1 MTKGRPRSESSV
13 MLLTTSFWQHSCL
26 SSSARWLARSLRT
39 PRTRARRLLPIA
51 PVPIRQRP
59 PIHANRLAVWGIV
72 WFGKVH
78 LLGVFLKALDLVF
91 RVEQKWLLLFIL
103 KHALLRGQPLL
114 QLLQFE
120 LGNRAHLIRST
131 LARGERHQII
141 QHDYIHD
148 VLYFTLIAG
157 SHRRFPR
164 PGENLFEHIVET
176 RILRIAR
183 MKLDDPRRAFLIQEK
198 IRNVIRNRFRRRQR
212 VERGICPDAKVFARA
227 AIAGWTR
234 WNQTQKRFR

>member
-39 PRTRARRLLPIA
+39 RRTRARRLPPIA

-78 LLGVFLKALDLVF
+78 LLGVFLKTLDLVL

-103 KHALLRGQPLL
+103 KHALLRRQPLL
-114 QLLQFE
+114 QLLQLE
-120 LGNRAHLIRST
+120 LGDRTYLIRSP
-131 LARGERHQII
+131 
-141 QHDYIHD
+141 
-148 VLYFTLIAG
+148 FT
-157 SHRRFPR
+157 
-164 PGENLFEHIVET
+164 
-176 RILRIAR
+176 
-183 MKLDDPRRAFLIQEK
+183 
-198 IRNVIRNRFRRRQR
+198 RRQR
-212 VERGICPDAKVFARA
+212 HH
-227 AIAGWTR
+227 IAQH
-234 WNQTQKRFR
+234 NHV